1 MTTRRVYPL
10 LLSITALIA
19 LLAPLHGA
27 DEILFS
33 KIGIEKGLSQL
44 SVMTIYQDELG
55 NMWFGTREGLN
66 IYNGNR
72 MKVLQPDSRAKHTLS
87 GNLIKNIDGDDMGNV
102 YIHTQNGIDLY
113 ELRSGFISQIIKIQ
127 VNAMIYEENH
137 LWYALQNRVYKYN
150 PDGAPL
156 LVAEVGEEEQIT
168 ALLPTSDGRLYIGT
182 VASGIYRADRK
193 ANIAQILDHCGRI
206 SHLYEDSRKNIWV
219 SSWDEGLYRIGTD
232 GKITNFR
239 KNKDNPAKGLSS
251 DFVRVVCEDNEGDLW
266 IGTRQGLDKLDRK
279 KQLFSHYDSE
289 LYDDRSLSNESI
301 WALYKDKQGNI
312 WIGTYFGGV
321 NHFHPRSNTF
331 TSHNLRQGIF
341 ATRPFP
347 VISEI
352 VPYRPHSFLLCTEGD
367 GLLLYNSQDKS
378 YSEIAL
384 LKNENIKTAYYDRKK
399 EKLYLG
405 IHLGGLAILD
415 LNSGHLKRFS
425 QIRTELNQSNIVRKI
440 LPYRDDL
447 LIATYNGL
455 YLYDQEEE
463 SFSVFS
469 EALHQHVTYF
479 VDVAIDGGNQLW
491 IASRGVYL
499 YNNDTK
505 ETRTFFH
512 DPSDLHSISNN
523 NATKLLVDSHERI
536 WIATGGGGVNRYD
549 RASGKFIRTTSRNSH
564 LQNDYLSNIA
574 ESPMGHIYLTTTQG
588 LSYLN
593 PENGEVINLSDD
605 TRLSLNSLFNGGITI
620 LPDGE
625 IFVAGMNGMVS
636 FNERDI
642 LNDLPPIR
650 LYFSS
655 LWVNNQEVEANDE
668 TQLLEALLPYTKRL
682 KFNHQQSILK
692 FEFASDQIVS
702 QKQYQ
707 YSYRV
712 KGLSNEWI
720 SLMEGI
726 NEINLISIEPGNY
739 WLELVAASPGSKA
752 LLGATEI
759 PFQVTPPFYKSTLAY
774 LIYILAGL
782 LLIFFYVR
790 YITDKVRLESSLAYE
805 KKEKEHIEEVN
816 RSKLQFFTNIS
827 HEFRTP
833 LTLIATQAEMLMQ
846 QGRLQQGD
854 RKRLQSI
861 FRNTT
866 QMKNLINELLDF
878 RKIDNDKLEIQ
889 ASEQDIV
896 EFIREIY
903 TSFVEYA
910 NDNRI
915 DYRMQ
920 TTADQIPLWFD
931 RKQLQKVFVNLLSNA
946 FKFTPA
952 EGKIT
957 IQIGQDEEK
966 VLISISDT
974 GPGISPENIDRIF
987 DRFYQ
992 IESDREGRQLS
1003 PGTGIGLALTKWIVD
1018 AHHGKIKAESVIN
1031 EGSSFRVTLLT
1042 GSAHFSDHEKGTA
1055 QTADMQ
1061 AIHTI
1066 THFPG
1071 ENELPVNDPERK
1083 IGRSGSLILIV
1094 EDNEELLQVL
1104 RSVFDPFYEVITAR
1118 NGEEGL
1124 RKTMEQQPDIVIS
1137 DLMMPVMSGSEM
1149 CLKIKSNFAVCHIPV
1164 ILLTAQTAVEANI
1177 EGLKLGADD
1186 YITKP
1191 FEVDLLLARCNNL
1204 IRGRKILQEK
1214 FAKSPDHDSLAIASN
1229 EIDRTFLERAN
1240 NVIEKQME
1248 NPEFGVNE
1256 FSQEMNLGRTTLFQ
1270 KIKGITGQTPNE
1282 FIVTFKMKKASF
1294 LLLNNPELN
1303 IADVTYRLGFSSPK
1317 YFSKCFKDQFGMT
1330 PSEFRSNQATS

>member
-1 MTTRRVYPL
+1 MMKHWVQTVFL
-10 LLSITALIA
+10 LIA
-19 LLAPLHGA
+19 VLMAHLSPIHGA
-27 DEILFS
+27 GDMLFS

-44 SVMTIYQDELG
+44 SVMAIYQDELG

-72 MKVLQPDSRAKHTLS
+72 MKVLQPESREKHSLS
-87 GNLIKNIDGDDMGNV
+87 GNLIKNIDGDKMGNV
-102 YIHTQNGIDLY
+102 YIHTQNGIDHYDLKT
-113 ELRSGFISQIIKIQ
+113 GFISQIIKIQ
-127 VNAMIYEENH
+127 VNAMIYEQDC

-150 PDGAPL
+150 REGSPQ
-156 LVAEVGEEEQIT
+156 LVADIGMEDMIT
-168 ALLPTSDGRLYIGT
+168 SILPASNGHLYIGT
-182 VASGIYRADRK
+182 VASGIYRVDRK
-193 ANIAQILDHCGRI
+193 ANSTQILDDCGRI
-206 SHLYEDSRKNIWV
+206 SHLYEDTQKNIWV
-219 SSWDEGLYRIGTD
+219 SSWDEGLYCIGPD
-232 GKITNFR
+232 EKITNYR
-239 KNKDNPAKGLSS
+239 QNRDYPANGLSS
-251 DFVRVVCEDNEGDLW
+251 NFVRVVCEDNEGDLW

-279 KQLFSHYDSE
+279 QQLFSHFDSE
-289 LYDDRSLSNESI
+289 LYDDRGLSNESI
-301 WALYKDKQGNI
+301 WSLYKDQQGNM

-321 NHFHPRSNTF
+321 NQFHPKSTTF
-331 TSHNLRQGIF
+331 ISHNLRNGVY

-352 VPYRPHSFLLCTEGD
+352 VPHRPHTFFLCTEGD
-367 GLLLYNSQDKS
+367 GLLHYNSQDKT
-378 YSEIAL
+378 YSEIAS
-384 LKNENIKTAYYDRKK
+384 LKNENIKTAYYDREK

-415 LNSGHLKRFS
+415 LQSGQLKKFS
-425 QIRTELNQSNIVRKI
+425 QIRPELSQSNIVRKI
-440 LPYRDDL
+440 LPYKENF

-455 YLYDQEEE
+455 YIYDQEKE

-469 EALHQHVTYF
+469 EQLHQNVTYF
-479 VDVAIDGGNQLW
+479 VDVVIDAEKQLW
-491 IASRGVYL
+491 IASRGIFR
-499 YNNDTK
+499 YNIETK

-512 DPSDLHSISNN
+512 DPADLNSISNN
-523 NATKLLVDSHERI
+523 NATKLLVDSHDRI

-549 RASGKFIRTTSRNSH
+549 RSTGKFISYTSKNSH

-574 ESPMGHIYLTTTQG
+574 ESPKGHIYLTTTQG

-605 TRLSLNSLFNGGITI
+605 TQLSLNSLFNGGITI

-625 IFVAGMNGMVS
+625 LFVAGMNGMVS
-636 FNERDI
+636 FNEQDI

-655 LWVNNQEVEANDE
+655 LWVNNQEVEVNDE
-668 TQLLEALLPYTKRL
+668 TQLLKALLPYTKKV

-692 FEFASDQIVS
+692 FEFSSDQIVS
-702 QKQYQ
+702 QNIYQ

-712 KGLSNEWI
+712 RGLSNEWI

-752 LLGATEI
+752 ILGRTEI

-774 LIYILAGL
+774 LIYIMAGL
-782 LLIFFYVR
+782 LLIIFYVR
-790 YITDKVRLESSLAYE
+790 YITYKVRLESSLAYE
-805 KKEKEHIEEVN
+805 KKEKEHIEAVN
-816 RSKLQFFTNIS
+816 KSKLQFFTNIS

-833 LTLIATQAEMLMQ
+833 LTLINTQVEMLMQ
-846 QGRLQQGD
+846 QG
-854 RKRLQSI
+854 KLQSADKKRI
-861 FRNTT
+861 MSISRNAA

-878 RKIDNDKLEIQ
+878 RKIDNDKLEIK

-896 EFIREIY
+896 AFIREIY
-903 TSFVEYA
+903 PSFMEYA

-915 DYRMQ
+915 DYQMQ
-920 TTADQIPLWFD
+920 STTDQIPLWFD
-931 RKQLQKVFVNLLSNA
+931 RKHLQKVFVNLLSNA
-946 FKFTPA
+946 FKFTPS

-957 IQIGQDEEK
+957 IQIDQDEEK

-974 GPGISPENIDRIF
+974 GLGISPENIDKIF
-987 DRFYQ
+987 NRFFQ

-1003 PGTGIGLALTKWIVD
+1003 PGTGIGLALSKLIVD
-1018 AHHGKIKAESVIN
+1018 AHHGEIIVESEIN
-1031 EGSSFRVTLLT
+1031 KGSIFRVTLLK
-1042 GSAHFSDHEKGTA
+1042 GSAHLSEQEKTVSRS
-1055 QTADMQ
+1055 ADIQ
-1061 AIHTI
+1061 SIHTI
-1066 THFPG
+1066 THFSE
-1071 ENELPVNDPERK
+1071 ENELPAYDTERK
-1083 IGRSGSLILIV
+1083 SGIDGSRILIV

-1104 RSVFDPFYEVITAR
+1104 KTVFDPFYDVITAR

-1124 RKTMEQQPDIVIS
+1124 IKTIELQPDIVVS

-1191 FEVDLLLARCNNL
+1191 FEVELLLARCNNL
-1204 IRGRKILQEK
+1204 ISGRKLLQEK
-1214 FAKSPDHDSLAIASN
+1214 FVKSHDNDSLAIASN
-1229 EIDRTFLERAN
+1229 EMDRTFLEKLN
-1240 NVIEKQME
+1240 SVIEKQME
-1248 NPEFGVNE
+1248 NPEFGITE

-1270 KIKGITGQTPNE
+1270 KIKGITGQTPND
-1282 FIVTFKMKKASF
+1282 FIVTFKMKKASY
-1294 LLLNNPELN
+1294 LLLNHPELN
-1303 IADVTYRLGFSSPK
+1303 ISDITYRLGFSTPK
-1317 YFSKCFKDQFGMT
+1317 YFSKCFKEQFGMT